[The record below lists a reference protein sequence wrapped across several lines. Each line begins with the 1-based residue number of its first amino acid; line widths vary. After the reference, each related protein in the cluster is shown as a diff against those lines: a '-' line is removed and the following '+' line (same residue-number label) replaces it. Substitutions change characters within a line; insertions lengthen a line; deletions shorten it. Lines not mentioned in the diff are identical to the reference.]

1 MIKKVSILL
10 FTCCIY
16 LNVNAQDPFL
26 SQAYGAAQFLSP
38 ASVGNGLYQSRAQ
51 SNYRSQTMSGNSLY
65 RTIVAGWDGRYKNK
79 NEDVQ
84 NYLGLGGQIISDQVM
99 NGILQTNYATINAAY
114 HMYFDEKMQKNF
126 SLGLGASFIQSN
138 LQLDKLKFYD
148 QFSQGVFINNSQS
161 ISLQNLNSSASK
173 ISVNTGLLYTKHNEN
188 SFVQL
193 SANAFF
199 MSKPE
204 LTINNNAAA
213 SGFKSLVFFNF
224 EKEVNDNK
232 KTVMAHASYSNRNNM
247 NQLLVGAAFSLPFGS
262 YYEYVNRIYVGLF
275 YRVGDAVIP
284 QFSLLMNQYRFGISY
299 DVYSR
304 GMTGAVIN
312 PNSFEISFSTS
323 FGRKRSTNF
332 RTIFD

>member
-1 MIKKVSILL
+1 MNKKVSIIF

-16 LNVNAQDPFL
+16 FSVNAQDPFL
-26 SQAYGAAQFLSP
+26 SQMHGAAQFLSP
-38 ASVGNGLYQSRAQ
+38 ATVGNGIFQSRVQA
-51 SNYRSQTMSGNSLY
+51 NYRSQTMAGNSLY

-79 NEDVQ
+79 NPDVQ
-84 NYLGLGGQIISDQVM
+84 NYLGLGGHIISDQVM

-114 HMYFDEKMQKNF
+114 HMYFDEEMQNNF
-126 SLGLGASFIQSN
+126 SLGLGLTFTQSN
-138 LQLDKLKFYD
+138 LQLDKLRFYD
-148 QFSQGVFINNSQS
+148 QFVQGTFINSSSS
-161 ISLQNLNSSASK
+161 ISLQNLYSSASK

-188 SFVQL
+188 SFLQL

-204 LTINNNAAA
+204 LTINNNAEA
-213 SGFKSLVFFNF
+213 SVFKSLVFFNL

-232 KTVMAHASYSNRNNM
+232 KTVMVHASYSNRYNM

-262 YYEYVNRIYVGLF
+262 YYEYVNRIYAGLF

-284 QFSLLMNQYRFGISY
+284 QFSILMRQYRFGLSY

-304 GMTGAVIN
+304 GMTGAVLN
-312 PNSFEISFSTS
+312 PNSLELSFSTS
-323 FGRKRSTNF
+323 FGKKRNNNF

>member
-1 MIKKVSILL
+1 MIKKGAILF
-10 FTCCIY
+10 FTCCFY

-26 SQAYGAAQFLSP
+26 SQVYGAAQFLSP

-51 SNYRSQTMSGNSLY
+51 ANYRSQTMAGNSLY
-65 RTIVAGWDGRYKNK
+65 RTIVLGWDGRYKNR
-79 NEDVQ
+79 NPDVQ

-114 HMYFDEKMQKNF
+114 HMYFDDKKEKNF
-126 SLGLGASFIQSN
+126 SLGLGVSFIQSN

-148 QFSQGVFINNSQS
+148 QFSQGIFINNSQS

-188 SFVQL
+188 SFVQF

-199 MSKPE
+199 MAKPE
-204 LTINNNAAA
+204 LTINNNAEA
-213 SGFKSLVFFNF
+213 SGFKSMVFFNF

-232 KTVMAHASYSNRNNM
+232 KTAMVHASYSNRNNID
-247 NQLLVGAAFSLPFGS
+247 QLLVGAAFSLPFGS
-262 YYEYVNRIYVGLF
+262 YYEYVNRIYAGLF

-284 QFSLLMNQYRFGISY
+284 QVSILMKQYRFGISY

-304 GMTGAVIN
+304 GMTGAVLN
-312 PNSFEISFSTS
+312 PNSFELSFSSS
-323 FGRKRSTNF
+323 FGQKRSNNF

>member
-1 MIKKVSILL
+1 
-10 FTCCIY
+10 
-16 LNVNAQDPFL
+16 
-26 SQAYGAAQFLSP
+26 
-38 ASVGNGLYQSRAQ
+38 
-51 SNYRSQTMSGNSLY
+51 
-65 RTIVAGWDGRYKNK
+65 
-79 NEDVQ
+79 
-84 NYLGLGGQIISDQVM
+84 
-99 NGILQTNYATINAAY
+99 
-114 HMYFDEKMQKNF
+114 MYFDEKMQKNF

-232 KTVMAHASYSNRNNM
+232 KTAMAHASYSNRNNM

>member
-1 MIKKVSILL
+1 MFKKGTILL
-10 FTCCIY
+10 LTFCFY
-16 LNVNAQDPFL
+16 FNVNAQDPFL

-51 SNYRSQTMSGNSLY
+51 ANYRSQIMAGNSLY
-65 RTIVAGWDGRYKNK
+65 RTIVVGWDGKYKSRDPDFK
-79 NEDVQ
+79 NF
-84 NYLGLGGQIISDQVM
+84 LGIGGQIISDQVM

-114 HMYFDEKMQKNF
+114 HIFFDEKKQRNF
-126 SLGLGASFIQSN
+126 SLGMGFTFAQSN

-161 ISLQNLNSSASK
+161 ISIQNLNSSASK
-173 ISVNTGLLYTKHNEN
+173 ISINTGLLYTKHNEN
-188 SFVQL
+188 SFLQL

-204 LTINNNAAA
+204 LTITNYAEATY
-213 SGFKSLVFFNF
+213 FKSMVFFNF

-232 KTVMAHASYSNRNNM
+232 KTAMVHASYSNRNKID
-247 NQLLVGAAFSLPFGS
+247 QLLIGAAFSLPFGS
-262 YYEYVNRIYVGLF
+262 YYEYVNRIYAGLF

-284 QFSLLMNQYRFGISY
+284 QISILMKQYRFGLSY

-304 GMTGAVIN
+304 GMTGADIN
-312 PNSFEISFSTS
+312 PNSFEISFSNS
-323 FGRKRSTNF
+323 FGQKRSNNF

>member
-1 MIKKVSILL
+1 M
-10 FTCCIY
+10 Y
-16 LNVNAQDPFL
+16 LNLNAQDPFL
-26 SQAYGAAQFLSP
+26 SQMYGAAQFLSP
-38 ASVGNGLYQSRAQ
+38 ATVGSGIYQSRAQ
-51 SNYRSQTMSGNSLY
+51 ANYRSQTMAGNSLY

-79 NEDVQ
+79 NPEFQ

-99 NGILQTNYATINAAY
+99 NGILQTNYATFNAAY
-114 HMYFDEKMQKNF
+114 HIYFDEEVQKNF
-126 SLGLGASFIQSN
+126 SLGLGVTFTQSN

-148 QFSQGVFINNSQS
+148 QFAQGNFINSATS

-188 SFVQL
+188 SFLQL

-204 LTINNNAAA
+204 LTIYNNAEA
-213 SGFKSLVFFNF
+213 STFKSLVFFNF

-232 KTVMAHASYSNRNNM
+232 KTVMVHASYSNRNNM
-247 NQLLVGAAFSLPFGS
+247 NQLLMGAAFSLPFGS
-262 YYEYVNRIYVGLF
+262 YYEYVNRVYAGLF

-284 QFSLLMNQYRFGISY
+284 QFSILMNQYRFGVSY

-304 GMTGAVIN
+304 GMTGAVLN
-312 PNSFEISFSTS
+312 PNSFELSFSTS
-323 FGRKRSTNF
+323 FGKKRNNNF

>member
-1 MIKKVSILL
+1 LIKRISIL
-10 FTCCIY
+10 FITYCIY
-16 LNVNAQDPFL
+16 LNLNAQDPFL
-26 SQAYGAAQFLSP
+26 SQMYGAAQFLSP
-38 ASVGNGLYQSRAQ
+38 ATVGSGIYQSRAQ
-51 SNYRSQTMSGNSLY
+51 ANYRSQTMAGNSLY

-79 NEDVQ
+79 NPEFQ

-99 NGILQTNYATINAAY
+99 NGILQTNYATFNAAY
-114 HMYFDEKMQKNF
+114 HIYFDEEVQKNF
-126 SLGLGASFIQSN
+126 SLGLGVTFTQSN

-148 QFSQGVFINNSQS
+148 QFAQGNFINSATS

-188 SFVQL
+188 SFFQL

-204 LTINNNAAA
+204 LTIYNNAEA
-213 SGFKSLVFFNF
+213 STFKSLVFFNF

-232 KTVMAHASYSNRNNM
+232 KTVMVHASYSNRNNM
-247 NQLLVGAAFSLPFGS
+247 NQLLMGAAFSLPFGS
-262 YYEYVNRIYVGLF
+262 YYEYVNRVYAGLF

-284 QFSLLMNQYRFGISY
+284 QFSILMNQYRFGVSY

-304 GMTGAVIN
+304 GMTGAVLN
-312 PNSFEISFSTS
+312 PNSFELSFSTS
-323 FGRKRSTNF
+323 FGKKRNNNF